1 MASLHPRLAADA
13 RALGETELC
22 WLRWMND
29 QRFAWIIVV
38 PKRDGLREWHHLPV
52 DEQQA
57 LLAQVNALA
66 GQLEQ
71 VTGADK
77 INIGALGNMVP
88 QLHVHII
95 ARFAD
100 DPCWPGPVWGQG
112 QPEPWPDDQEP
123 DWIAQLGLA
132 GGVETTGGR

>member
-1 MASLHPRLAADA
+1 MASLHPRLAADT

-57 LLAQVNALA
+57 LLAQV
-66 GQLEQ
+66 
-71 VTGADK
+71 
-77 INIGALGNMVP
+77 
-88 QLHVHII
+88 
-95 ARFAD
+95 
-100 DPCWPGPVWGQG
+100 VWGSKPLAVAKFREAARSQAEAKCQG
-112 QPEPWPDDQEP
+112 VAIFRE
-123 DWIAQLGLA
+123 
-132 GGVETTGGR
+132 VE

>member
-1 MASLHPRLAADA
+1 
-13 RALGETELC
+13 
-22 WLRWMND
+22 MND
-29 QRFAWIIVV
+29 QRFAWIVVV

-52 DEQQA
+52 GEQQA
-57 LLAQVNALA
+57 LLAQVNGLA
-66 GQLEQ
+66 SQLEQ
-71 VTGADK
+71 ITGADK

-112 QPEPWPDDQEP
+112 QPEPWPDNRAP
-123 DWIAQLGLA
+123 GWIARLVLADGL
-132 GGVETTGGR
+132 VTTGEG

>member
-1 MASLHPRLAADA
+1 MAMLHPRLAADTG
-13 RALGETELC
+13 ALGETDLC

-38 PKRDGLREWHHLPV
+38 PKRDGLREWHHLPM

-57 LLAQVNALA
+57 LLAQVNDLA
-66 GQLEQ
+66 GQLERI
-71 VTGADK
+71 TDADK

-88 QLHVHII
+88 QLHIHII
-95 ARFAD
+95 ARYVD

-112 QPEPWPDDQEP
+112 TPQPWADGQVPV
-123 DWIAQLGLA
+123 WIAELA
-132 GGVETTGGR
+132 LADGVITGGC

>member
-1 MASLHPRLAADA
+1 
-13 RALGETELC
+13 
-22 WLRWMND
+22 MND

-38 PKRDGLREWHHLPV
+38 PKRDGLREWHHLPE

-88 QLHVHII
+88 QLHIHII
-95 ARFAD
+95 ARFEGDA
-100 DPCWPGPVWGQG
+100 CWPGPVWGQG
-112 QPEPWPDDQEP
+112 QPEPWVGDQVP
-123 DWIAQLGLA
+123 DWIARLTLPAA
-132 GGVETTGGR
+132 GKA